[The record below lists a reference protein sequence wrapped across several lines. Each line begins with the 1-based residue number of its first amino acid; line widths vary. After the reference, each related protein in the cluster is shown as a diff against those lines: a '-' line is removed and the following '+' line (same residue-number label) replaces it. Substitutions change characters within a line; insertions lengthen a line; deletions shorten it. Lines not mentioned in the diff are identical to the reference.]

1 MNNPRKKDYN
11 SHVCRNAAVIVIT
24 MLCITGAFT
33 SLDVTVTGAS
43 TDIAWN
49 VTMNFTEL
57 DGKYDYVIFGEAP
70 DAYDGSQA
78 DSYDT
83 PKSPPPPSAP
93 YIWVW
98 FDNDLPSPH
107 NKLWYDYR
115 KYPDVSKVWDLY
127 VRWAPSDD
135 ISPTDIT
142 ISWSMSEVVS
152 SEYSSVELYDYDND
166 IVVAEMTR
174 YSTCEYTASAGIH
187 HFQITATN
195 NPPNTPNNLNPTDGA
210 TDASVDVDLSWTGG
224 DPDEGDIVTYDVY
237 FGITTSPQKILNNQ
251 STTTHD
257 HGTLDYDTTYYW
269 KIVAWDNH
277 DASTSGPMWS
287 FTTESTGN
295 GGNGGNNGNGGNG
308 DGTTNQPPVANASAG
323 EPYQGFVNSE
333 ILFNGTLSNDRD
345 GFITSWH
352 WDFGDGTNGSGEITT
367 HVYSEIDIYTVT
379 LTVTDDDGFTDTDTV
394 NVEIVKA
401 NNPPTKP
408 QVQGLTTG
416 SKNTEYTYTAV
427 STDGDNDTIQYIFN
441 WDDGTNTTTDFLP
454 NGTMTTQRHSW
465 NEAGIYTITVRVTD
479 NITISGETKKTVL
492 IDAYLFG
499 DLGYFIDNNGDGIYD
514 LFCNDTAKIETAVEQ
529 QGNGTYLIDING
541 DKAWDFYYDQV
552 SGTITPFTEEETKE
566 EGFLPFI
573 ALIVIALAIIAA
585 IVYFYKK
592 EYF

>member
-107 NKLWYDYR
+107 NTLWRDYR

-210 TDASVDVDLSWTGG
+210 TDVSVDVDLSWTGG

-277 DASTSGPMWS
+277 DASTSGPIWS

-295 GGNGGNNGNGGNG
+295 GGNGNGGNG

-367 HVYSEIDIYTVT
+367 HAYSEIDIYTVT

-514 LFCNDTAKIETAVEQ
+514 LFCNDTAKIETAVEL

-541 DKAWDFYYDQV
+541 DKAWDFFYDQV

>member
-93 YIWVW
+93 YILVW

-210 TDASVDVDLSWTGG
+210 TDVSVDVDLSWTGG

-237 FGITTSPQKILNNQ
+237 FGITTSPQKILSNQ

-257 HGTLDYDTTYYW
+257 HSTLDYDTTYYW

-277 DASTSGPMWS
+277 DASTSGPIWS

-333 ILFNGTLSNDRD
+333 ILFNGILSNDRD

-352 WDFGDGTNGSGEITT
+352 WDFGDGTNGSGEITI

-427 STDGDNDTIQYIFN
+427 STDEDNDTIQYIFN

-465 NEAGIYTITVRVTD
+465 NEAGIYMITVRVTD